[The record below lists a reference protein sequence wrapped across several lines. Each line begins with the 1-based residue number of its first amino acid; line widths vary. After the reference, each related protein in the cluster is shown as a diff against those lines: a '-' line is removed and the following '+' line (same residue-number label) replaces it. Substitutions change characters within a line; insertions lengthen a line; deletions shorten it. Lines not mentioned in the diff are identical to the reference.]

1 MSPCFAVSTQWNI
14 LHQLE
19 HTASMRDLKTCL
31 RLTDNSLFQL
41 LILLTLAAVVAA
53 DSRESY
59 EYLAPQR
66 SNEASSESYEYL
78 PPQHSDE
85 ASAESFE
92 SSEAK
97 YSFNWA
103 VSDDSSSNEFGHQE
117 VRDGDHTQ
125 GSYYVQLP
133 DGRLQTVKYFVDG
146 DSGYVAEV
154 NYEGEARYPD
164 SYESFESESAESAE
178 SREYRPP
185 RPQYVYDSNE
195 SR

>member
-1 MSPCFAVSTQWNI
+1 MTLNNLTKRPLGQYYKLAA
-14 LHQLE
+14 
-19 HTASMRDLKTCL
+19 ASEIDTCPQAPPPIM
-31 RLTDNSLFQL
+31 NAKL
-41 LILLTLAAVVAA
+41 LIVFGLAAVIAA

-59 EYLAPQR
+59 EYLPPQR
-66 SNEASSESYEYL
+66 SNEASAESY
-78 PPQHSDE
+78 
-85 ASAESFE
+85 E

-117 VRDGDHTQ
+117 ARDGDDTQ

-146 DSGYVAEV
+146 DSGYVAQV
-154 NYEGEARYPD
+154 SYEGEASYPD
-164 SYESFESESAESAE
+164 SHESFESESDESAE

-185 RPQYVYDSNE
+185 RPQYFYDSNE
-195 SR
+195 SK